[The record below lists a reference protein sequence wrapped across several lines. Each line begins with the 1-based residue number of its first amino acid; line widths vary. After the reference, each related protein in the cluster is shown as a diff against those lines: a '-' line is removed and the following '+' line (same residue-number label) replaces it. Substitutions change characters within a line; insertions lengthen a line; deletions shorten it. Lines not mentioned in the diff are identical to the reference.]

1 MLKQIDFIEQL
12 IAAEKLRG
20 EDTAK
25 EEKDLA
31 ALKLKLSEQVA
42 KKQMEDAKK
51 VTEVE
56 KEAAQLRKEL
66 ANEVFNFAETV
77 ITGSLE
83 RRKNKI
89 GEEIEAI
96 GTRTEAEKK
105 AVEESVLSENDK
117 NTPWHLPGG
126 VFIWIISL
134 HEILL
139 FFIGIIIY
147 KYQYYQNSVF
157 FNSQK
162 LYLSFPLGMTYT
174 ILLLTSGWC
183 IAESLKLYR
192 SNQVNKGKI
201 YHGIS

>member
-1 MLKQIDFIEQL
+1 MLPN
-12 IAAEKLRG
+12 
-20 EDTAK
+20 
-25 EEKDLA
+25 
-31 ALKLKLSEQVA
+31 S
-42 KKQMEDAKK
+42 
-51 VTEVE
+51 
-56 KEAAQLRKEL
+56 
-66 ANEVFNFAETV
+66 
-77 ITGSLE
+77 S
-83 RRKNKI
+83 
-89 GEEIEAI
+89 
-96 GTRTEAEKK
+96 
-105 AVEESVLSENDK
+105 LSENDK

-201 YHGIS
+201 YHGIGIIFGLLFLLLKVYDFDQKINQGKRFGDDSFWSLYWFLNSFHFLHIFIGTFLLAYLFFKLPKPITKQSTEEFASLGIFWHACDIIWIVIFSTFYLSK